1 MAQKITLKVV
11 KKVQV
16 TKKVYFV
23 TFRLV
28 SPPTITYKAGQNMM
42 LMIPPSSAPSDAKAT
57 AGEKATAGKPGVNR
71 TMSIASPPS
80 NDHELLMIHDV
91 TPMGP
96 GSKWTV
102 SLSEGDSATIVAPT
116 GGALMF
122 MDTDRRKVM
131 VATGTGV
138 APFHAM
144 ILDKLSVISRS
155 PRSSS
160 GEAGQSSDQ
169 KSLKAEDRPLMAL
182 YWGQRFEDDVYW
194 KEEFDMI
201 AAAHPNFT
209 WHQILSRPTPAWQG
223 LRGHVTE
230 HVLEQEK
237 DMVNSEFYLCGN
249 KAMIEEVRSKLIE
262 RNVPKE
268 QIKTELFY

>member
-11 KKVQV
+11 KKIQV

-23 TFRLV
+23 TFGLV
-28 SPPTITYKAGQNMM
+28 SPSTIAYKAGQNMM
-42 LMIPPSSAPSDAKAT
+42 LMIA
-57 AGEKATAGKPGVNR
+57 PGVNR
-71 TMSIASPPS
+71 TMSIASPPA

-91 TPMGP
+91 SPMGS

-116 GGALMF
+116 GGALIF
-122 MDTDRRKVM
+122 ADTPKRKVM

-144 ILDKLSVISRS
+144 VLDILSRN
-155 PRSSS
+155 PTI
-160 GEAGQSSDQ
+160 
-169 KSLKAEDRPLMAL
+169 PLVL
-182 YWGQRFEDDVYW
+182 YWGQRFEEDVYW
-194 KEEFDMI
+194 KEELDNI

-209 WHQILSRPTPAWQG
+209 WHQILSRPTPRWQG
-223 LRGHVTE
+223 WKGHVTE
-230 HVLEQEK
+230 YVLAQEK
-237 DMVNSEFYLCGN
+237 DMQNSEFYLCGN
-249 KAMIEEVRSKLIE
+249 KAMIEEVRAKLLE

-268 QIKTELFY
+268 QIKSELFY